1 MKLHTHNQVHVQK
14 YKMKIC
20 HICNKTMINTH
31 LARHMRTHT
40 KQKYSKLVDEIKTDV
55 KKNKEDFERGLFIK
69 EYIQQHKIDPKILR
83 PEHQKALKKS
93 IDSPLSDVVLKPWQE
108 KLLKPMKS
116 RVPQDGSS
124 SPTKMAGGAHTPPHT
139 RQS

>member
-1 MKLHTHNQVHVQK
+1 
-14 YKMKIC
+14 
-20 HICNKTMINTH
+20 
-31 LARHMRTHT
+31 MRTHT

-69 EYIQQHKIDPKILR
+69 EYIQRHKIDPKILR

-108 KLLKPMKS
+108 ELLKPMKS

-124 SPTKMAGGAHTPPHT
+124 SPTKKAGGPHTPPHT